1 MDQKYANYIMFQYYK
16 DLDENLAWL
25 TQKTEELKCNKGNYF
40 TPPLLTYTVNAI
52 EL

>member
-1 MDQKYANYIMFQYYK
+1 MDQKYTNNTMFQYYK

-25 TQKTEELKCNKGNYF
+25 TQKTEEKSNKGNF
-40 TPPLLTYTVNAI
+40 TFSTYRVTVI